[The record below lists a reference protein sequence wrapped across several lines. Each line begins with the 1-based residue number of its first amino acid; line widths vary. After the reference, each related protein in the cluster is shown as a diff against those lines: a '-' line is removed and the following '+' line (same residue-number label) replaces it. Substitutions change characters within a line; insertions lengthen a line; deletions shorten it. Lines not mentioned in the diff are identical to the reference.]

1 MEHIE
6 LHIVDTSADLESCY
20 KVGLLEEEVIYDFIC
35 ANCDNAVSHYEE
47 MFYSFVFVL
56 SEDAEWFICEECA
69 TPTIYPLTFDES
81 N

>member
-6 LHIVDTSADLESCY
+6 LHIVNTSADLESCY
-20 KVGLLEEEVIYDFIC
+20 KIGLLEEEVIYDFIC
-35 ANCDNAVSHYEE
+35 ANCDNVVSHYEE
-47 MFYSFVFVL
+47 MFYSFAIVL
-56 SEDAEWFICEECA
+56 TEDSEWFVCDECV